1 VNTLIVN
8 PNPIFDRTITV
19 VELVPG
25 AVIRTRGVELTA
37 GGKGINVARVL
48 RALGRPARMVIPVG
62 VDDRARYESLLVG
75 EGAEFTAVDVPGG
88 VRTASIYLEE
98 RSNRVTVVNDAGTE
112 MAMLDWERVR
122 DAVRGSVGSGDLVLC
137 MGSFPPGLPASALGD
152 LIDDVHAA
160 GGRIL
165 VDSAPQWLAACLTHR
180 PDIVTPNLDE
190 AEAALEGEAAHVMD
204 SGDQS
209 VETVRP
215 RAERAALALCD
226 RGAAHAL
233 VTSGSAG
240 VAVADASGVTWE
252 PAYPVKSVSTVGAG
266 DSFVAG
272 LAFALAQ
279 AGDEGGDDV
288 WGHADWGRADWGRAD
303 WGQADWGQAVRFGV
317 AAAAAS
323 CELVRAGGAKADR
336 IREILADLE
345 EHHRTDSPT
354 RPARRHVAAGTAA
367 S

>member
-1 VNTLIVN
+1 MRTLIVN
-8 PNPIFDRTITV
+8 PNPIFDRTITI

-25 AVIRTRGVELTA
+25 AVIRALDVELTA

-48 RALGRPARMVIPVG
+48 RALGRPAPMVIPVG
-62 VDDRARYESLLVG
+62 ADDRARYESLLAG
-75 EGAEFTAVDVPGG
+75 EGAEFNVVEVPGG

-112 MAMLDWERVR
+112 MAMSDWARVR
-122 DAVRGSVGSGDLVLC
+122 DAVRGRVTSGDLVLC
-137 MGSFPPGLPASALGD
+137 MGSFPPGLPTSALGE
-152 LIDDVHAA
+152 LIDDVHAV

-165 VDSAPQWLAACLTHR
+165 VDSAPQWLAASLTHR

-190 AEAALEGEAAHVMD
+190 AEAAIEGEAAHVMD
-204 SGDQS
+204 SGDLA

-215 RAERAALALCD
+215 RAERAALTLCD

-233 VTSGSAG
+233 VTAGSAG
-240 VAVADASGVTWE
+240 VAVGGAFGVTWE
-252 PAYPVKSVSTVGAG
+252 PAYPVRSVSTVGAG

-279 AGDEGGDDV
+279 VGDEGRDP
-288 WGHADWGRADWGRAD
+288 D
-303 WGQADWGQAVRFGV
+303 WGQVEWGPPVRFGV

-336 IREILADLE
+336 IREILADLDKL
-345 EHHRTDSPT
+345 HRTGEQAN
-354 RPARRHVAAGTAA
+354 PARRHVTAGLAA

>member
-1 VNTLIVN
+1 MHTLIVN

-25 AVIRTRGVELTA
+25 AVIRTQDVELTA

-48 RALGRPARMVIPVG
+48 RSLGQPARMVIPVG
-62 VDDRARYESLLVG
+62 VDDLARYESLLMG
-75 EGAEFTAVDVPGG
+75 EGAEFTAVEVPGG

-112 MAMLDWERVR
+112 MAMSDWERVR
-122 DAVRGSVGSGDLVLC
+122 QAVRGRVNSGDLVLC
-137 MGSFPPGLPASALGD
+137 MGSFPPALPVLALGD
-152 LIDDVHAA
+152 LIDDVHTA

-165 VDSAPQWLAACLTHR
+165 VDSAPQWLAACLSHR

-190 AEAALEGEAAHVMD
+190 AEAALEGEAAHLMD
-204 SGDQS
+204 ASDLS
-209 VETVRP
+209 VGTVRP
-215 RAERAALALCD
+215 RAERAARVLCD

-233 VTSGSAG
+233 VTAGAAG
-240 VAVADASGVTWE
+240 VAVADIAGVTWE
-252 PAYPVKSVSTVGAG
+252 SAYPVQSVSTVGAG

-279 AGDEGGDDV
+279 AVDKGRD
-288 WGHADWGRADWGRAD
+288 ADWS
-303 WGQADWGQAVRFGV
+303 QADWGHAVRFGV

-336 IREILADLE
+336 IREIFADLD
-345 EHHRTDSPT
+345 EHHRIGAPPSHA
-354 RPARRHVAAGTAA
+354 RPAVAAGTVA

>member
-1 VNTLIVN
+1 VHTLIVN

-25 AVIRTRGVELTA
+25 AVIRTLDVELTA

-48 RALGRPARMVIPVG
+48 RALGRPAHMVIPVG
-62 VDDRARYESLLVG
+62 ADDRARYESLLAG
-75 EGAEFTAVDVPGG
+75 EGAEFTAVEVPGG

-112 MAMLDWERVR
+112 MALSDWARVR
-122 DAVRGSVGSGDLVLC
+122 ASVRGRVASGDFVLC
-137 MGSFPPGLPASALGD
+137 MGSFPPGLPVTALGD

-160 GGRIL
+160 GGKIL
-165 VDSAPQWLAACLTHR
+165 VDSAPQWLAASLAHR

-190 AEAALEGEAAHVMD
+190 AEAALEGGAAHVMD
-204 SGDQS
+204 SGDLA
-209 VETVRP
+209 VGTVRP

-226 RGAAHAL
+226 RGAARAL
-233 VTSGSAG
+233 VTAGSAG
-240 VAVADASGVTWE
+240 VAVAGAFGVTWE
-252 PAYPVKSVSTVGAG
+252 PAYPVRSVSTVGAG

-279 AGDEGGDDV
+279 VGDEGGYP
-288 WGHADWGRADWGRAD
+288 D
-303 WGQADWGQAVRFGV
+303 WGQADWGPAVRFGV

-336 IREILADLE
+336 IREILADLDE
-345 EHHRTDSPT
+345 RHRTGALPSPVR
-354 RPARRHVAAGTAA
+354 RPVTAGLAA

>member
-1 VNTLIVN
+1 MHTLIVN

-25 AVIRTRGVELTA
+25 AVIRTLDVELTA

-48 RALGRPARMVIPVG
+48 RALGRPARMVIPIG
-62 VDDRARYESLLVG
+62 ADDRARYESLLAG
-75 EGAEFTAVDVPGG
+75 EGAEFTAVEVPGG

-98 RSNRVTVVNDAGTE
+98 RSNRVTVVNDAGTD
-112 MAMLDWERVR
+112 MAMSDWARVR
-122 DAVRGSVGSGDLVLC
+122 DAVREMATSGDLVLC
-137 MGSFPPGLPASALGD
+137 MGSFPPGLQVSALGD

-165 VDSAPQWLAACLTHR
+165 VDSAPQWLAASLTHR

-190 AEAALEGEAAHVMD
+190 AEAALEGGAAHVMD
-204 SGDQS
+204 SDDLA
-209 VETVRP
+209 VEAVRP
-215 RAERAALALCD
+215 RAERAALQLRD
-226 RGAAHAL
+226 RGAVHAL
-233 VTSGSAG
+233 VTAGSAG
-240 VAVADASGVTWE
+240 VAVAGALGVTWE
-252 PAYPVKSVSTVGAG
+252 PAYPVRSVSTVGAG

-279 AGDEGGDDV
+279 VGDEGRDPDC
-288 WGHADWGRADWGRAD
+288 
-303 WGQADWGQAVRFGV
+303 GQADWGHAVRFGV

-336 IREILADLE
+336 IREILADLDE
-345 EHHRTDSPT
+345 RHRAGEQAS
-354 RPARRHVAAGTAA
+354 PARRPVAAAAAA